1 MNTVCGNFEG
11 YTRHNIEKAYKARR
25 LQGMIGN
32 PTEQEFARMVHE
44 KLIANC
50 PVTVEDVNNVHQM
63 FAPDLVNL
71 MGKTTRTKL
80 EDVRV
85 DYVKILQD
93 FVKTHKYVTLVAD
106 VMFLDLAIFGY
117 LLRRNKFCYLSSRTA
132 QHLAITLERV
142 KRV

>member
-50 PVTVEDVNNVHQM
+50 PVTVRDVHNANQI
-63 FAPDLVNL
+63 FGPDLANFR
-71 MGKTTRTKL
+71 GKTTRTKP
-80 EDVRV
+80 ENVRV
-85 DYVKILQD
+85 DYVKTPQD
-93 FVKTHKYVTLVAD
+93 FLEMYKYVTLVAD
-106 VMFLDLAIFGY
+106 KMFVNFLPFLVTS
-117 LLRRNKFCYLSSRTA
+117 LREIS
-132 QHLAITLERV
+132 
-142 KRV
+142 